1 MDEQPPP
8 SPPERPHHRPNEMSP
23 MHSPGRITTVHS
35 FPSGLQIIRNV
46 GSQEDIPMDGAH
58 TTPDDSSLRLTP
70 TRVRSKSSVT
80 FLASGCGVSPLN
92 PFNSQP
98 PQPQRMD
105 DTSDNDNNEND
116 GHDVHLGH
124 SLPDFHQK
132 DPSMQLRPIRRHTI
146 TGDDTTH
153 SNTKSNRLTETTEVE
168 DDEDETSTTHR
179 STQSSSMQ
187 PPYQYQNNTLC
198 LKLLRRLCRPHVT
211 NPCCRCYPLPCSK
224 LSPRHRR
231 LLCRSTIILF
241 MIITI
246 AFTLLDLLILHQYLH
261 VWLSGCLDWLYSHPV
276 AGGLVFICLIV
287 LASLCFFPVSLIAL
301 GAGFVYID
309 LYGGLIGILAAFAVC
324 YTGCLLGAAICFA
337 RSRYLMRQLI
347 EKFAQRYPIVRAVDR
362 AFEGMGFRI
371 FLLLRLSPA
380 MPFNALNYIGGITA
394 VGFRDYWRAT
404 W

>member
-1 MDEQPPP
+1 MDKHLPP
-8 SPPERPHHRPNEMSP
+8 SPPESPRRPIDIPL

-35 FPSGLQIIRNV
+35 FPSGLHHKN
-46 GSQEDIPMDGAH
+46 GSQNEDVMGRVV
-58 TTPDDSSLRLTP
+58 DSPTLTP
-70 TRVRSKSSVT
+70 TRARSKSSVT
-80 FLASGCGVSPLN
+80 FLASECGVSPLN
-92 PFNSQP
+92 PFDSP
-98 PQPQRMD
+98 TKPQQLM
-105 DTSDNDNNEND
+105 NDNSENEND
-116 GHDVHLGH
+116 GHLGH
-124 SLPDFHQK
+124 SLPDFRN
-132 DPSMQLRPIRRHTI
+132 DDASMEMWPIRRHTV
-146 TGDDTTH
+146 TGDDATPSSKKT
-153 SNTKSNRLTETTEVE
+153 NPLMETEI
-168 DDEDETSTTHR
+168 EDEATQR
-179 STQSSSMQ
+179 STQSSTQ
-187 PPYQYQNNTLC
+187 PYHQYQNETCC
-198 LKLLRRLCRPHVT
+198 LKLLRRLCRAHVT
-211 NPCCRCYPLPCSK
+211 NPFNRCYPLPCAK

-231 LLCRSTIILF
+231 LFCRSTIIIF

-246 AFTLLDLLILHQYLH
+246 TFTLLDLLILHQYLH

-309 LYGGLIGILAAFAVC
+309 LYGGIGILAAFAVC

-347 EKFAQRYPIVRAVDR
+347 EKFAQRYPIVRAVDK

-394 VGFRDYWRAT
+394 VKFRDYWRAT